1 MNFPLTLRFK
11 LLALASQIYVQD
23 AAGRTVCYVKQKML
37 RLREK
42 VEVYSD
48 DSRSNLLVTIQA
60 DRIIDW
66 SARYSFTDPA
76 GNVVG
81 ALGRRGMRSLWRA
94 HYEVFPPG
102 GNEPAFTIREENPF
116 AKLADGFLSEI
127 PIVGLFTG
135 FMLHPRYVAA
145 RLDGTQVARLTK
157 QSAFFEGKFVLEQL
171 AELSEGEETALVL
184 AFLMM
189 NLLERQRG

>member
-23 AAGRTVCYVKQKML
+23 AAGRTICYVKQKML

-48 DSRSNLLVTIQA
+48 DSRSQLMVTIEA

-66 SARYSFTDPA
+66 SARYSFKDPA

-94 HYEVFPPG
+94 HYEVFAPG
-102 GNEPAFTIREENPF
+102 SSEPVFTIREENPF
-116 AKLADGFLSEI
+116 AKLLDGFLTEI

-135 FMLHPRYVAA
+135 YMLHPKFVAA
-145 RLDGTQVARLTK
+145 RLDGSPVARLTK
-157 QSAFFEGKFVLEQL
+157 QAAFLEGRFVLEKL
-171 AELSEGEETALVL
+171 ADLNEGEESALVL
-184 AFLMM
+184 SFLML
-189 NLLERQRG
+189 NLLERRRG